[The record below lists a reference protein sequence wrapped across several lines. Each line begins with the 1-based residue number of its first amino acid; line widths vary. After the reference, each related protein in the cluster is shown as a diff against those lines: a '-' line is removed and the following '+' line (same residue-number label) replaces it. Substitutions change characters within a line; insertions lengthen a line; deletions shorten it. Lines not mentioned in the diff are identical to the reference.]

1 MRAPKLK
8 KFAKKARAKIGTR
21 AERVA
26 TRQRR
31 KTSVVTAKQKGK
43 RARKAERAK
52 TKSAKGQRT
61 GWLEEKLA
69 QDQAGAFEDVSIAFD
84 PETGEMKE
92 DWSAGGAMESGYGA
106 MVEPLT
112 EKAWFWPAVVGGVA
126 AIYFFT
132 MKKK

>member
-8 KFAKKARAKIGTR
+8 KFAKKAKAKIGTR

-31 KTSVVTAKQKGK
+31 KTAVVTAKQKGK
-43 RARKAERAK
+43 RARQAERAK
-52 TKSAKGQRT
+52 TKSAKGPKT
-61 GWLEEKLA
+61 GWLQEKLA
-69 QDQAGAFEDVSIAFD
+69 EDGAFDDVSIAFD
-84 PETGEMKE
+84 PETGDME
-92 DWSAGGAMESGYGA
+92 DWSGGAMESAFGA
-106 MVEPLT
+106 IEEPIT
-112 EKAWFWPAVVGGVA
+112 EKAWFWPALIGGAA